1 MKWLWFNLAAL
12 IVFFALV
19 LHGAP
24 FIPVLAGVILVALWN
39 YMKYRA
45 RASRPNA

>member
-1 MKWLWFNLAAL
+1 MNWFWFNLAAL

-24 FIPVLAGVILVALWN
+24 LFPVAVGVAGAALLN
-39 YMKYRA
+39 LRRRK
-45 RASRPNA
+45 

>member
-12 IVFFALV
+12 IVFFSLV

-24 FIPVLAGVILVALWN
+24 WFSVLAGVVLAAAANHL
-39 YMKYRA
+39 RLRRRSA
-45 RASRPNA
+45 